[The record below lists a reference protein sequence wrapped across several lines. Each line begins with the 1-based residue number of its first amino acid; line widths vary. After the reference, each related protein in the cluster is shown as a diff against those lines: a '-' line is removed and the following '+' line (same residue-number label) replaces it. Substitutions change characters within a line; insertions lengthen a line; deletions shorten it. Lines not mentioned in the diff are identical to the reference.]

1 MANKSKLRETFDK
14 YVDCSRKARSYEE
27 DFWGLVKE
35 FVQKH
40 GRFEFEY
47 DEDDCDV
54 NLEALYIMRDGQG
67 KRECLVKCMY
77 IEDDELVFDI
87 LVSHRCEEGYVD
99 EYNGCYLSELEF
111 DDYGLRT
118 IVGQIE

>member
-40 GRFEFEY
+40 GRFEFEFDE
-47 DEDDCDV
+47 DEDDN

-99 EYNGCYLSELEF
+99 EYNGCYLSKLEF